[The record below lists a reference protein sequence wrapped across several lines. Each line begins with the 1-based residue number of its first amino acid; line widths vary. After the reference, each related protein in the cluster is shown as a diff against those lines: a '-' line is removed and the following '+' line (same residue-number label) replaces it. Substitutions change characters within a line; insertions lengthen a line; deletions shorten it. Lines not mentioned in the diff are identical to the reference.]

1 MQIKFILIFIVA
13 FISVAATSAQDSVFN
28 RVVTVERDYQPEIQQ
43 ANKIP
48 VTPNFIKEEVEP
60 NPVIYS
66 TYSIPLVVD
75 FNLHPLQAA
84 KTDFTPQ
91 TPLNGILEG
100 GIGHRNSHLL
110 FGYQIASAKHTA
122 LNLYAS
128 HDAYWG
134 RDALSQSLLGMQ
146 LVHHFRNIDMYFDVK
161 GNNEYFTYYGKYFDG
176 NQGLA
181 INIGEPVEHQNLWQ
195 VSANMGLKSTH
206 KGDVQYSFQVGY
218 KAFIAPQYT
227 VENQI
232 LTHFDINWTSNKK
245 HVAGINIDVQNMLY
259 NTLKPDSTILNRHA
273 LRIEPFYEY
282 KHKSI
287 RLHAGVNVD
296 LNIGTGTLLSS
307 VENIAFAPS
316 PNIEFEWNMMDNIF
330 HLYAN
335 AKGSI
340 GIGSIEEY
348 LGYNRYLDIGQG
360 LVFNDFRAYTPVDA
374 QVGFRIRP
382 IKTMLIDIYGGY
394 AYHIGACHMEAILQ
408 DNSPSVQE
416 YKLWLHNE
424 QQWKVGAQLHYHYKD
439 IIDVNLAGN
448 YYFYPLGRIPSMD
461 PTSPNFLKA
470 TTTFDRPQWDA
481 YARIDAHIDSKW
493 SIYSENQF
501 VGGRWA
507 YVAKSQQRL
516 KPIISLNIGGQYS
529 INKWL
534 NVYLQLN
541 NYLNRKNDIFYGYQS
556 QGCHFLLGVK
566 YKF

>member
-1 MQIKFILIFIVA
+1 
-13 FISVAATSAQDSVFN
+13 
-28 RVVTVERDYQPEIQQ
+28 
-43 ANKIP
+43 
-48 VTPNFIKEEVEP
+48 
-60 NPVIYS
+60 
-66 TYSIPLVVD
+66 
-75 FNLHPLQAA
+75 
-84 KTDFTPQ
+84 
-91 TPLNGILEG
+91 
-100 GIGHRNSHLL
+100 
-110 FGYQIASAKHTA
+110 
-122 LNLYAS
+122 
-128 HDAYWG
+128 
-134 RDALSQSLLGMQ
+134 
-146 LVHHFRNIDMYFDVK
+146 
-161 GNNEYFTYYGKYFDG
+161 
-176 NQGLA
+176 
-181 INIGEPVEHQNLWQ
+181 
-195 VSANMGLKSTH
+195 
-206 KGDVQYSFQVGY
+206 
-218 KAFIAPQYT
+218 
-227 VENQI
+227 
-232 LTHFDINWTSNKK
+232 
-245 HVAGINIDVQNMLY
+245 
-259 NTLKPDSTILNRHA
+259 
-273 LRIEPFYEY
+273 
-282 KHKSI
+282 
-287 RLHAGVNVD
+287 LHAGVNVD
-296 LNIGTGTLLSS
+296 LNIDTGTLLSS

-340 GIGSIEEY
+340 GIGSVEEY
-348 LGYNRYLDIGQG
+348 LGYNRYLNINQG
-360 LVFNDFRAYTPVDA
+360 VAFNDFRAYTPVDA
-374 QVGFRIRP
+374 QVGFKIRP

-501 VGGRWA
+501 VGGRRA
-507 YVAKSQQRL
+507 YVAKDIQLLR
-516 KPIISLNIGGQYS
+516 PIILLNIGGQYS